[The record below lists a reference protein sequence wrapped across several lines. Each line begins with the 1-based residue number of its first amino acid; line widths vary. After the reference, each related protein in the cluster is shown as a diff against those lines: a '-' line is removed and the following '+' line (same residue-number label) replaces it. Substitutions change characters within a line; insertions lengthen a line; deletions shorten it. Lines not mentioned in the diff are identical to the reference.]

1 MKESAVMKSE
11 SKEIKECIKELD
23 ACYDKLY
30 KRFCEGKFC
39 AECPLD
45 VLYGECM
52 EPNDDYEGLVY
63 DDVPDFEIEANIEPL
78 RKLIEKTKPKYVVA
92 KIRFR
97 KNAPQI
103 EAYLCPSCGA
113 HVSKSQKFCQ
123 NCTQSI
129 DWSKSFWRHGNEF
142 TAYEDYLKEGE
153 QEEN

>member
-1 MKESAVMKSE
+1 MKNQMNKYEEA
-11 SKEIKECIKELD
+11 LD
-23 ACYDKLY
+23 WLTC
-30 KRFCEGKFC
+30 R
-39 AECPLD
+39 
-45 VLYGECM
+45 CM

-63 DDVPDFEIEANIEPL
+63 DYVPDFEIEANIEPL

-113 HVSKSQKFCQ
+113 HVISNQKCCD
-123 NCTQSI
+123 NCMQRI
-129 DWSKSFWRHGNEF
+129 DWEKTFWRHGNKF
-142 TAYEDYLKEGE
+142 TEYEDYQEEGE